1 MAVFSR
7 RFPGA
12 TLPKTEGVLRWCADL
27 ACQGKH
33 ITGNK
38 QRVSGMA
45 WQGILGGSRL
55 RPSPGLQRSGRPLLR
70 YYSNALPHIFNEA
83 TCFIMLRMISLHS
96 VRLLCVSLLVFSDL
110 KVRQELGMLYE
121 AISHFVRYLGGSE

>member
-1 MAVFSR
+1 MLIWPARGNISR
-7 RFPGA
+7 GTNKESAAWLGKAFCVGAGFALALDCKDPGDH
-12 TLPKTEGVLRWCADL
+12 C
-27 ACQGKH
+27 
-33 ITGNK
+33 
-38 QRVSGMA
+38 SG
-45 WQGILGGSRL
+45 IH
-55 RPSPGLQRSGRPLLR
+55 
-70 YYSNALPHIFNEA
+70 SNALPHIFNEA